1 MKRRCG
7 TAALITICVCWAIP
21 SGAIRTTNAQA
32 VSCLVTTPSGDVQGV
47 DQGASC
53 AFLGI
58 PFAAP
63 PIDGLRWRPPQ
74 PAAPWA
80 PTTLTANVIRQ
91 CPQFS
96 LAGAP
101 VGNEDCL
108 VLNIWAPHMP
118 ASGLLTGQ
126 PGFAPTNGRPV
137 LVWIHPGAFQAASIN
152 VADSNG
158 RRFAEQTGAIVVAAN
173 YRHGPFGFLG
183 HPALRAEDPSYPSSG
198 NYGFLDQRA
207 ALAWVRAHIEAFG
220 GDPDNVTI
228 FGQSAGAHSVSLHLV
243 SPGSAGYFHRAI
255 MQSGTATTRWPT
267 RQDAES
273 VGTSFAA
280 RVGCTDPSQVLAC
293 MRAKTRNEVLLAL
306 PNGSQEYAESG
317 RTVWGPVVDG
327 LVIPDQPRTLYED
340 GAFNHVPLVV
350 GSTRDEG
357 WIYVDRS
364 FPAGLTVEEY
374 ESAVAREFGAADA
387 PAILTQYPAT
397 DFDSPKLALSRLVSD
412 VEVVC
417 EARRVARLVERTGT
431 PVYLYSFERE
441 VDAVVPD
448 LVIHGLDRNFAFG
461 NNFGPPSNYALNADD
476 LSLFEAIAGYWTRF
490 AATGTPNLHTGE
502 ELRWPAYRHP
512 AGHGSGADKYLV
524 LDWPVREDKRLREEQ
539 CDFWDPFFL
548 RSIAS
553 GPIPASHPASD
564 LCGVTII
571 ENLKLDHD
579 LACTGN
585 GLIVGAD
592 GLTLDLNGR
601 TIAGSGTGVGIN
613 VTGRTGVSILGGTI
627 RSFGAGVL
635 TNTSSDVVI
644 KHNQFEANVDGV
656 DLQAGSQGAT
666 ITHNSFQSSS
676 SRGIMIRGASTGH
689 VIRENTFAGNRVGI
703 LVFGGIEV
711 TVRDNFVSTSTL
723 AGIRINTPATG
734 NLIEK
739 NQIASNPAGIEFLLT
754 GTQSAAGNTVVKNT
768 LEQNTCGVKG
778 PVIGNIV
785 EKNDFAGNGSDSC
798 Q

>member
-1 MKRRCG
+1 MKRRWG

-63 PIDGLRWRPPQ
+63 PLGALRWKPPQ

-91 CPQFS
+91 CPQFN
-96 LAGAP
+96 LAGSP

-108 VLNIWAPHMP
+108 VLNIWASHTA
-118 ASGLLTGQ
+118 ASGLVTGQ
-126 PGFAPTNGRPV
+126 PGFTPTNGRPV

-207 ALAWVRAHIEAFG
+207 ALAWVRAHIAAFG

-273 VGTSFAA
+273 LGTSFAA
-280 RVGCTDPSQVLAC
+280 SVGCTDPSQVLDC

-340 GAFNHVPLVV
+340 GAFNRVPLVI

-374 ESAVAREFGAADA
+374 ETAVASEFGVADA
-387 PAILTQYPAT
+387 PAILAQYPAT
-397 DFDSPKLALSRLVSD
+397 GFDSPKLALSRLVSD

-448 LVIHGLDRNFAFG
+448 LVIHGLDRNFVFG
-461 NNFGPPSNYALNADD
+461 NNFGPPSNYVLNADD
-476 LSLFEAIAGYWTRF
+476 LSLFGAIAGYWTRF
-490 AATGTPNLHTGE
+490 AATGNPNQHKGE
-502 ELRWPAYRHP
+502 DLRWPTYEHP
-512 AGHGSGADKYLV
+512 KGHGRGADKYLI
-524 LDWPVREDKRLREEQ
+524 LDWPLREDKRLREEH
-539 CDFWDPFFL
+539 CDFWDPLFL

-564 LCGVTII
+564 LCGVTIT
-571 ENLKLDHD
+571 EDLKLDHD
-579 LACTGN
+579 LTCTGN
-585 GLIVGAD
+585 GLIAGAD
-592 GLTLDLNGR
+592 GITIDLNGH
-601 TIAGSGTGVGIN
+601 TIAGSGTGAGIN
-613 VTGRTGVSILGGTI
+613 VTGRTDVSIIGGII
-627 RSFGAGVL
+627 RNFFAGVL
-635 TNTSSDVVI
+635 TNASTNIVI
-644 KHNQFEANVDGV
+644 KRNQFDANVDGI
-656 DLQAGSQGAT
+656 DLQAGSRGNT
-666 ITHNSFQSSS
+666 IRHNSFTNNS
-676 SRGIMIRGASTGH
+676 SRGIMIRGDSTHHG
-689 VIRENTFAGNRVGI
+689 VMENTFEGNRVGI
-703 LVFGGIEV
+703 LVFAGV
-711 TVRDNFVSTSTL
+711 DNLVLGNLVSASTL
-723 AGIRINTPATG
+723 AGIRINTFATG
-734 NLIEK
+734 NLFLR
-739 NQIASNPAGIEFLLT
+739 NTVASNPAGIEFLVT
-754 GTQSAAGNTVVKNT
+754 GGVSAVGNTVVRNS
-768 LEQNTCGVKG
+768 LELNTCGLKG
-778 PVIGNIV
+778 PVSGNTV
-785 EKNDFAGNGSDSC
+785 ERNRYTGNGTDNC